1 MRTYIL
7 TLDESQE
14 AVILALAKVLKMDL
28 HLINESD
35 EDYALLKAMEEGK
48 KDGRLS
54 GEDSKSFMDI
64 LGT

>member
-54 GEDSKSFMDI
+54 AEDSKSFTDI

>member
-54 GEDSKSFMDI
+54 AEDSKSLTDI

>member
-35 EDYALLKAMEEGK
+35 EDYALLKDGGRKEGWPIIS
-48 KDGRLS
+48 GRQ
-54 GEDSKSFMDI
+54 
-64 LGT
+64 

>member
-54 GEDSKSFMDI
+54 AEDSKSFMDI

>member
-14 AVILALAKVLKMDL
+14 AVILALAKILKMDL

-54 GEDSKSFMDI
+54 AEDSKSFTDI